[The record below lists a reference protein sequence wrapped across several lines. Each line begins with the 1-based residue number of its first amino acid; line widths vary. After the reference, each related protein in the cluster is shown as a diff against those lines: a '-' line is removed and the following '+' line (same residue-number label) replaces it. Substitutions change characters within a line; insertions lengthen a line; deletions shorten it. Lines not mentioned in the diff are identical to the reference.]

1 MNKELQ
7 DYFLKVSG
15 VFYDV
20 HVTAGLDCPKKALD
34 NCPEEFKPLAKKIVD
49 GEIDCCSFA
58 TYIATREF
66 EAKQIHVANPL
77 LQQAIETLRQDLVN
91 NSTDFL
97 LEAFDILVTQS
108 KLGEHSV

>member
-15 VFYDV
+15 IFYDV
-20 HVTAGLDCPKKALD
+20 DVIAGLDCPKKALE
-34 NCPEEFKPLAKKIVD
+34 NCPEEFKPLARSVIS
-49 GEIDCCSFA
+49 GEIYGSFA
-58 TYIATREF
+58 TYIATRAF

-77 LQQAIETLRQDLVN
+77 LQQAIETLRRDLVS

-97 LEAFDILVTQS
+97 LEAFDTIVTQS
-108 KLGEHSV
+108 KLGDHSV